1 MNILSERPLRR
12 TSVVDSSK
20 IHPPSVINDKQK
32 PCTVSLPF
40 LMTPHTV
47 NEPFNEFVFQWSG
60 LHIKSPS
67 DYWASQACTET
78 ILSHLSPRVC
88 WSGNLTYIFIH
99 QPGHGSVLYWT
110 RNTRQPGLVDR
121 TSVCIY
127 VIIITALCQAWVAM
141 KKLSRVLLICVC
153 WLPMCESHSLFLR

>member
-20 IHPPSVINDKQK
+20 IRPLSVINDKQK

-40 LMTPHTV
+40 LMTPQTFS
-47 NEPFNEFVFQWSG
+47 EPFNEFVFHWSG

-67 DYWASQACTET
+67 AYWASQACTET
-78 ILSHLSPRVC
+78 MLSHFSPWVC

-110 RNTRQPGLVDR
+110 EVITVRNTRQPGLVNR

-127 VIIITALCQAWVAM
+127 VYYYCTIPGPSCY
-141 KKLSRVLLICVC
+141 KKNWIGYCSFLSAG
-153 WLPMCESHSLFLR
+153 F